1 MTAGSG
7 DWDSLSDEQRA
18 RYIKSEREWSAK
30 SAANKV
36 LTYVWWTLLVIVVGI
51 AAGYALDVLNLQP

>member
-18 RYIKSEREWSAK
+18 RYIRSERKWSAK
-30 SAANKV
+30 SATNKV

-51 AAGYALDVLNLQP
+51 AATYGLDVLNLQP

>member
-18 RYIKSEREWSAK
+18 RYLRSEREWAAK
-30 SAANKV
+30 SGANKV
-36 LTYVWWTLLVIVVGI
+36 LTYVWWTLLVIAVGI
-51 AAGYALDVLNLQP
+51 AAGYSLDVLNLQP